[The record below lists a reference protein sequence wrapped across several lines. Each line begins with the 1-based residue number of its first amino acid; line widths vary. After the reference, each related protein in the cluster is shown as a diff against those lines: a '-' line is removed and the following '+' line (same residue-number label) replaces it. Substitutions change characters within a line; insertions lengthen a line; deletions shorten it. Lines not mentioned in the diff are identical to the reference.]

1 MLFQT
6 KESSKNAL
14 DEKKDQLKFLI
25 LYNDNHNTF
34 DYVIEC
40 LVFICGHTYEQAEQS
55 ALIAHN
61 KGKCTINEGS
71 FDELKPKKDALI
83 EAGLNAVISD

>member
-6 KESSKNAL
+6 KDSPKNAI
-14 DEKKDQLKFLI
+14 DEKIENLQFLV
-25 LYNDNHNTF
+25 LFNDDHNTF

-55 ALIAHN
+55 ALIAHT
-61 KGKCTINEGS
+61 KGKCTINEGT
-71 FDELKPKKDALI
+71 FDELKPIKDALI
-83 EAGLNAVISD
+83 EAGLSAIISN